1 MMKKIENEQRSKLEE
16 ISKMKIQEDQDLE
29 FTKAEEIVDSQNKP
43 FSKPVIQEMT
53 IEEKKR
59 LASQKV
65 QEIRMK
71 NTGPVNPIKVT
82 SNSGNR
88 PQKPKDLTSTL
99 MWSQPV
105 MNQSS
110 GQQNMNTWT
119 SNQQMGLK
127 PQIPT
132 NPYNHSQTS
141 YTSGSS
147 LDNLLTFPSHQ
158 KPMKSMNS
166 LNSNF
171 QSLNQ
176 AVVAGNFQPN
186 KEIQKLSEKDL
197 LDFLG

>member
-1 MMKKIENEQRSKLEE
+1 
-16 ISKMKIQEDQDLE
+16 
-29 FTKAEEIVDSQNKP
+29 
-43 FSKPVIQEMT
+43 
-53 IEEKKR
+53 
-59 LASQKV
+59 
-65 QEIRMK
+65 
-71 NTGPVNPIKVT
+71 
-82 SNSGNR
+82 
-88 PQKPKDLTSTL
+88 

-127 PQIPT
+127 PQNPT